1 MSVTRSIFRRQ
12 PLLAG
17 ITVVALLGAA
27 GAALVQRETRAT
39 PSPVAPPTE
48 VQVKSLAPEHVRV
61 WSSFS
66 GRLKAVDEALVRPEV
81 SGRVVEVRIRDG
93 QTVRAGD
100 VMFVIDPRPYDA
112 ALAKARA
119 DVAAA
124 RTQAEFAATEYERA
138 RNMIGEQ
145 AIPQSLHDQRANAH
159 RVAQAAVLAADA
171 ALRQAS
177 INLDYA
183 YVKAPIAGRVSRA
196 EITLG
201 NLVQAGA
208 NAPVLTKI
216 VSNDGIYADFEVD
229 EQSYVQS
236 IRNHADTQSQEQKI
250 AVDMKVQGD
259 ADHVY
264 NGSIYTF
271 DNSLDVSTGTIR
283 ARAKFANKDGA
294 LLPGMF
300 VSIRLASSG
309 DTSAILVPDVAIGS
323 DQAKKFV
330 YVVGPDNKVAYRE
343 VSLGAGIDGRHIVL
357 AGLNAGDRVVTKGLQ
372 FVRPDVVVAPKDA
385 TEADLKTASATG
397 ASATPSH
404 VRAE

>member
-229 EQSYVQS
+229 EQSYVQT

-343 VSLGAGIDGRHIVL
+343 VSLGAGIDVRHIVL

-372 FVRPDVVVAPKDA
+372 FVRPDIVVAPKDA
-385 TEADLKTASATG
+385 TEADLKTASAIG

>member
-229 EQSYVQS
+229 EQSYVQT

-372 FVRPDVVVAPKDA
+372 FVRPDIVVAPKDA
-385 TEADLKTASATG
+385 TEADLKTASAIG

>member
-229 EQSYVQS
+229 EQSYVQT

-294 LLPGMF
+294 VLPGMF

-330 YVVGPDNKVAYRE
+330 YVVGPDSKVAYRE

-372 FVRPDVVVAPKDA
+372 FVRPDIVVAPKDA
-385 TEADLKTASATG
+385 TEADLKTASAIG

>member
-1 MSVTRSIFRRQ
+1 
-12 PLLAG
+12 
-17 ITVVALLGAA
+17 
-27 GAALVQRETRAT
+27 
-39 PSPVAPPTE
+39 
-48 VQVKSLAPEHVRV
+48 
-61 WSSFS
+61 
-66 GRLKAVDEALVRPEV
+66 
-81 SGRVVEVRIRDG
+81 
-93 QTVRAGD
+93 VRAGD

-229 EQSYVQS
+229 EQSYVQT

-372 FVRPDVVVAPKDA
+372 FVRPDIVVAPKDA
-385 TEADLKTASATG
+385 TEADLKTASAIG

>member
-100 VMFVIDPRPYDA
+100 VMLVIDPRPYDA

-229 EQSYVQS
+229 EQSYVQT

-372 FVRPDVVVAPKDA
+372 FVRPDIVVAPKDA
-385 TEADLKTASATG
+385 TEADLKTASAIG